1 MEPELDLFDEEV
13 WKCWLDNQ
21 NSKSL
26 KITLESSTLKNL
38 LFENYK
44 LKQILIDNGLA
55 IKIFDL
61 L

>member
-44 LKQILIDNGLA
+44 LKQILIDN
-55 IKIFDL
+55 
-61 L
+61 